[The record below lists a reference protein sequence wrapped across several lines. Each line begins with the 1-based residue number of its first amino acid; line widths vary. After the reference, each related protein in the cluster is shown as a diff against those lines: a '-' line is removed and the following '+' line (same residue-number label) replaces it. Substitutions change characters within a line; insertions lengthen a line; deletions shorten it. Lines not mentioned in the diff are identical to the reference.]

1 MVKIRLKS
9 NKQISEVG
17 VHNLG
22 LFLLDFGVR
31 VVWWED
37 QIDFTAKRIDA
48 DHPEV
53 AGIHL
58 LL

>member
-37 QIDFTAKRIDA
+37 QIDLTAK
-48 DHPEV
+48 
-53 AGIHL
+53 
-58 LL
+58 